1 MQKNWLVINLNKKY
15 FLKVG
20 NKVFGCQIGEGGLKT
35 ARKKIEGDKTTP
47 IGKWR
52 LETIFY
58 RPDKILRPKLK
69 KKNILKINKIT
80 KNCGWCDD
88 IRSNKYNSYIK
99 INNFQSLNLNYEK
112 LWREDEAYNIIIVI
126 SHNNKPIIK
135 NKGSAVFI
143 HCSFADNRKTAGCI
157 ALKKKDLVFSLKN
170 IQYNTYININSNSKY
185 KSLQI

>member
-20 NKVFGCQIGEGGLKT
+20 NKVFGCQIGEGGLKIAT
-35 ARKKIEGDKTTP
+35 KKIEGDKTTP
-47 IGKWR
+47 IGRWR

-80 KNCGWCDD
+80 KNSGWCDD

-112 LWREDEAYNIIIVI
+112 LWREDEAYDILIVI
-126 SHNNKPIIK
+126 SHNFEPTIR
-135 NKGSAVFI
+135 NKGSAIFI
-143 HCSFADNRKTAGCI
+143 HCSFSDNRKTSGCI
-157 ALKKKDLVFSLKN
+157 ALKKKHLVFLLGN
-170 IQYNTYININSNSKY
+170 LNRNTYIKVQN
-185 KSLQI
+185 